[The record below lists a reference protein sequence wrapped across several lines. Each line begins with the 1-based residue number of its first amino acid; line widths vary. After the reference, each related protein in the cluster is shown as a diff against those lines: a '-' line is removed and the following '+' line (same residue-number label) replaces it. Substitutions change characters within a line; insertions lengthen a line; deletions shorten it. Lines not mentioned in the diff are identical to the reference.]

1 MDAIS
6 LRGMRVMGR
15 HGAYEGERDRE
26 QPFDIELR
34 LEIDLRAAESSDALG
49 DTLDYDALHKRIVG
63 IVQQTS
69 FALLERLAGEI
80 LTAIFA
86 DARIARAELTIGKPG
101 ILDGATAAVT
111 LARENPR
118 HRTTFP

>member
-1 MDAIS
+1 MDAIT
-6 LRGMRVMGR
+6 LRGIRVLGR
-15 HGAYEGERDRE
+15 HGAYEGERDDE

-34 LEIDLRAAESSDALG
+34 LELDLRAAESSDDLG
-49 DTLDYDALHKRIVG
+49 ETIDYDALHKQVVG

-80 LTAIFA
+80 LAAVFA
-86 DARIARAELTIGKPG
+86 AARIARAEISIGKPG
-101 ILDGATAAVT
+101 ILDGATAVVT

-118 HRTTFP
+118 FRKPFP

>member
-1 MDAIS
+1 MDAIT

-15 HGAYEGERDRE
+15 HGAYEGERDAE
-26 QPFDIELR
+26 QPFDLELR
-34 LEIDLRAAESSDALG
+34 LELDLRAAESSDALA
-49 DTLDYDALHKRIVG
+49 DTIDYDALHKRIAG

-80 LTAIFA
+80 LVAVFA
-86 DARIARAELTIGKPG
+86 DARIARAELSIGKPG
-101 ILDGATAAVT
+101 ILGGATATVT

-118 HRTTFP
+118 HRQGFP